1 MFWRYL
7 AVVLLIVLAALTQ
20 STNILVI
27 WGIKPNL
34 LLVVLMTLIALDRRL
49 VEYLTWLLLGVIMLR
64 FEPALSWFQAAM
76 IIAALTV
83 FVLHKFLPWSRHI
96 NLASLV
102 IIGTVLFYLL
112 IGPNFIYR
120 HWSLVLGEII
130 YNLIIASVLILIW
143 PKRTKN

>member
-7 AVVLLIVLAALTQ
+7 AVALLIVLAVLTQ

-49 VEYLTWLLLGVIMLR
+49 AEYLTWLLLGVIMLR
-64 FEPALSWFQAAM
+64 FEPALSWFQAAII
-76 IIAALTV
+76 IIALTA

-96 NLASLV
+96 NIASLV

-130 YNLIIASVLILIW
+130 YNLIIASVLIL
-143 PKRTKN
+143 